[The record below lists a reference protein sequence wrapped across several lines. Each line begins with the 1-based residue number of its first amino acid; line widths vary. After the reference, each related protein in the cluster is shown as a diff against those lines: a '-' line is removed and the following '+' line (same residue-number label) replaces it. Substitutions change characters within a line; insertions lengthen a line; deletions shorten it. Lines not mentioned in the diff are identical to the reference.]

1 MDEPLPPNKKAP
13 HLSEDEVTLYL
24 IASSL
29 TLLAQEIDNGTPLT
43 LPYPA
48 SLQHGL
54 NRLTVACL
62 RQGQTP
68 PQSLPHLFTWC
79 HTPLADWPLQLP
91 ADAISSNRASSA
103 LRKTGRSASD
113 PIGFF
118 EEGVTDEQ
126 TRHST
131 FV

>member
-1 MDEPLPPNKKAP
+1 MDEPLPTNKKAP
-13 HLSEDEVTLYL
+13 HLSDDEVTLYL
-24 IASSL
+24 IASGL
-29 TLLAQEIDNGTPLT
+29 TRLAQEIDIGIPLT

-48 SLQHGL
+48 SLPRRL

-91 ADAISSNRASSA
+91 ADAISLNDT
-103 LRKTGRSASD
+103 L
-113 PIGFF
+113 
-118 EEGVTDEQ
+118 
-126 TRHST
+126 
-131 FV
+131 